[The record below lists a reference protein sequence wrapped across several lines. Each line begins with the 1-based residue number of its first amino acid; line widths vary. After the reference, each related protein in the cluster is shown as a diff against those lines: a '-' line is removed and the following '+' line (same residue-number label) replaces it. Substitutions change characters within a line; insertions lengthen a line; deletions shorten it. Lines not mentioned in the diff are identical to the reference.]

1 MNRPYVICHI
11 LSSLD
16 GKINGPFMAAETTRS
31 LGGEYGRIRTEM
43 NADAWLYG
51 TTTVKEFLN
60 FREPVLE
67 EDTHVPEGDFVA
79 GDKAKPYFVALDTK
93 GELGWESGR
102 FSNKGRAEA
111 HVIEI
116 LTEAAPLAYRA
127 CLRKRGVSYI
137 IAGKEELDC
146 EVAMEKLHRLFGI
159 EKLLICGGG
168 VVDWTFLQA
177 GMVDELSLVLSPVTD
192 GSCGGANLFTRIP
205 GISEGSPIEFTL
217 KAAEQIGS
225 GGLYLN
231 YLAKN
236 AKQAG

>member
-16 GKINGPFMAAETTRS
+16 GKINGPFMATETTRS
-31 LGGEYGRIRTEM
+31 LGGEYGKIRTEM

-67 EDTHVPEGDFVA
+67 EDAHVPEGDFVA

-116 LTEAAPLAYRA
+116 LTENAPVAYRA
-127 CLRKRGVSYI
+127 YLRARGVSYI
-137 IAGKEELDC
+137 LAGKTELNC
-146 EVAMEKLHRLFGI
+146 EIAMEKLHRLFHM

-168 VVDWTFLQA
+168 AADWTFLQA

-192 GSCGGANLFTRIP
+192 GSSGTASVFTRIP
-205 GISEGSPIEFTL
+205 ALSAGESVEFELRTVERL
-217 KAAEQIGS
+217 GS
-225 GGLYLN
+225 GGLHLN

-236 AKQAG
+236 AK